1 MKKLKRIIVGIDTL
15 GKPNNVLKR
24 ALMLAKENKAELY
37 IVHAIQ
43 LPWFSVPDYFGS
55 KKIVIDKK
63 AIKKK
68 IEKKIKALNVDTKVP
83 CFVLVK
89 EGDPDD
95 IILYESKL
103 VKADMIVIG
112 SHSKSKT
119 RKNILGTTAQKVAN
133 QSHLPILIVKNS
145 VKNSYRNI
153 LALTDF
159 GMQSKQ
165 SILFA
170 KNIFP
175 ASKIKVLHVYE
186 AFYSTTPYVDY
197 VTNPYDTTEV
207 IDFEKYKKAVKTAA
221 QNSLKEFLQDVSLKK
236 GGVIDGKWDTKET
249 LLKYIKKDTYDLVVF
264 GSRGTSGLKALL
276 GSVASFILK
285 EAPNDVLVY
294 VPID

>member
-43 LPWFSVPDYFGS
+43 ISWFSVPDYFGS
-55 KKIVIDKK
+55 KEIVIDKK

-68 IEKKIKALNVDTKVP
+68 IEKKIKALNADTKVP

-103 VKADMIVIG
+103 LRADMIVIG
-112 SHSKSKT
+112 SHLKSKT
-119 RKNILGTTAQKVAN
+119 RKNILGTTAQKVAQ
-133 QSHLPILIVKNS
+133 QSHLPVLIVKNK
-145 VKNSYRNI
+145 VKKTYKNI
-153 LALTDF
+153 LVPTDF

-165 SILFA
+165 SVIFV

-175 ASKIKVLHVYE
+175 ASKINTVHAYE
-186 AFYSTTPYVDY
+186 AFYVEGFYTAGPYALEGRDLVQ
-197 VTNPYDTTEV
+197 
-207 IDFEKYKKAVKTAA
+207 YKKLAKTHAE
-221 QNSLKEFLQDVSLKK
+221 NSLKEYLQEVGVKK
-236 GGVIDGKWDTKET
+236 GKVIDGEGNTKEA
-249 LLKYIKKDTYDLVVF
+249 LLEYIKKGSYDLVVV
-264 GSRGTSGLKALL
+264 GSRGTSGFKALL
-276 GSVASFILK
+276 GSAASYISK
-285 EAPNDVLVY
+285 EAPNDVLIF
-294 VPID
+294 VPKD